1 MSVGLVS
8 KGRDGGPGVAS
19 DVGGDGRGRGR
30 PLGRGGGRRRELP
43 LGIAEFQ
50 LPPPSHV
57 CPFTL
62 PLTAPSSPLA
72 CLGQGVVWLVVPGKA
87 IPCCPRPFVPPS

>member
-30 PLGRGGGRRRELP
+30 PLGE
-43 LGIAEFQ
+43 AEGAGEN
-50 LPPPSHV
+50 
-57 CPFTL
+57 CP
-62 PLTAPSSPLA
+62 
-72 CLGQGVVWLVVPGKA
+72 
-87 IPCCPRPFVPPS
+87 